1 LAQVPPFRSG
11 FVTLFSALIATMD
24 SVPVP
29 PPAKVARLESPK
41 HPRRPSSWKPFLA
54 ELSTAVPP
62 EGCWTFSNGDTLKA
76 ISFEESFKVLEE
88 HFNSEPVA
96 WVVGAPGCGKTSL
109 GTVFSS
115 HMKEKGW
122 TATVW
127 TAKAL
132 SDDTLRTFCA
142 AKLTGLEDPHVNAKM
157 LVIIDECQAIQ
168 VWGTVHDLLIK
179 NSPTKL
185 LLLGTDYPPKDQSHL
200 DYTPQALRDSKF
212 WMFGPTLEREAIR
225 AFLQTALDKHGV
237 QSSVLRDRWCY
248 SIFDVCG
255 GNLDLVLTAL
265 RILVETGIYPTTYDL
280 LKQKPRAIANGG
292 DDWDCT
298 KVELAQRVCA
308 VGATAVAEERT
319 GRQLVRR
326 GFLMPVRIDHVG
338 SGLVKA
344 KQRDYAEL
352 TWATALQRDY
362 AVICQKV
369 SPLPTR
375 EVHGAGVRKP
385 LDLLLRLL
393 PMVDVNF
400 LATCDIAGAGAHSAT
415 EYHIQAAVL
424 VAASKV
430 CPRGTF
436 LNEWPIGKSRLDFL
450 YMHDEE
456 NQWGFEIT
464 RNGSDVDGH
473 MKRFEG
479 GLYKEACSDWLLVDF
494 CTNPSSA
501 PAPSK
506 PNLVRISPHW
516 CVGWDA
522 FTVSS
527 SSQTLYVPRNG
538 VPQHVVVD
546 DTSRWQ
552 VKPCVE
558 IVEILPGFSEVWVQ
572 PLTHNKAANQFDDLC
587 DAFRVEGRFRDMDHL
602 KKGIGKYLERPP
614 TSISVY
620 CKEEGTWQKLPP
632 SAKVV
637 LGSTMETSY
646 GFTVTTT
653 KWFSD

>member
-29 PPAKVARLESPK
+29 PPAKVARLETPK
-41 HPRRPSSWKPFLA
+41 HPRRPADWKPFVT
-54 ELSTAVPP
+54 ELSLAVPAD
-62 EGCWTFSNGDTLKA
+62 GCWKLPNGDELKA

-88 HFNSEPVA
+88 HFESEPVA
-96 WVVGAPGCGKTSL
+96 WVIGAPGCGKTSL
-109 GTVFSS
+109 GRVFLR
-115 HMKEKGW
+115 HMIQKGW
-122 TATVW
+122 TAELWLGMSVTEASLQSFW
-127 TAKAL
+127 T
-132 SDDTLRTFCA
+132 TH
-142 AKLTGLEDPHVNAKM
+142 LTGPEGPKVNAM
-157 LVIIDECQAIQ
+157 VLVIIDECQAIK
-168 VWGTVHDLLIK
+168 VWGTVQDFLVK
-179 NSPTKL
+179 NSTSKL
-185 LLLGTDYPPKDQSHL
+185 LLLGTDHPRDTQHEC
-200 DYTPQALRDSKF
+200 TPHALRECKF
-212 WMFGPTLEREAIR
+212 WMFGPTVERRAVC
-225 AFLQTALDKHGV
+225 AFLRSALDLHGV
-237 QSSVLRDRWCY
+237 QRNGLRDRWCN

-255 GNLDLVLTAL
+255 GNLDMVLTSMRFL
-265 RILVETGIYPTTYDL
+265 IETGDYPTTYNL
-280 LKQKPRAIANGG
+280 LEAKPRTVANGG
-292 DDWDCT
+292 GDWEPA

-344 KQRDYAEL
+344 KSGDYTKL